1 MNPRRRLWLK
11 NKAKE
16 DVNTITSPHEEITS
30 IEEVIH
36 TATEEA
42 QQAAAQHMTVEK
54 VAEKVTH
61 TKKSIQKISTRKKTT
76 SKKK

>member
-11 NKAKE
+11 NKAKD
-16 DVNTITSPHEEITS
+16 DVSTVTPTHEETTP

-36 TATEEA
+36 AATEEA
-42 QQAAAQHMTVEK
+42 RQAATQHVTVEK
-54 VAEKVTH
+54 ADDRPAN